1 MTFDEWMTEKYGGVI
16 VAPKGGFQVDD
27 LYDAWLAGRGAE
39 TDYLGRGAETD
50 YLGRGGSF
58 K

>member
-1 MTFDEWMTEKYGGVI
+1 MTFDEYMTEKYGGVI

-27 LYDAWLAGRGAE
+27 LYDAWLAGRDAE
-39 TDYLGRGAETD
+39 TDYLA
-50 YLGRGGSF
+50 RGGSF